1 MTRPHAPAQNKTW
14 TRGSDMPARH
24 PAKTDDATVADT
36 PQDQAD
42 WDEFLHHVKHEIT
55 DLADELL
62 LALSCNPSV
71 EIDADLASLMRSM
84 DELLHLYQARGEAER
99 AEFAQLQDADARSV
113 K

>member
-1 MTRPHAPAQNKTW
+1 
-14 TRGSDMPARH
+14 MPARH
-24 PAKTDDATVADT
+24 PAKTDDATAADT

-55 DLADELL
+55 
-62 LALSCNPSV
+62 
-71 EIDADLASLMRSM
+71 DLASLMRSM